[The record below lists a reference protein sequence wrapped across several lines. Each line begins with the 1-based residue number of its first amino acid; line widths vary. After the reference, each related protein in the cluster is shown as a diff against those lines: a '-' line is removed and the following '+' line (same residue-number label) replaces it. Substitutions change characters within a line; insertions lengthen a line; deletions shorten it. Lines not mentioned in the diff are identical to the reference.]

1 MPAVLPFVPMIAS
14 VIGLGGSIISGNQA
28 SAQNAQQIG
37 LAQQSQQQQQQLIQ
51 QLMSGIN
58 PAAYQEQARQATMLG
73 QGQIGADF
81 AQRGMLD
88 SGAMYTASANAA
100 GKNYADAQARY
111 QSDRVSAIGAAMGG
125 QNALTR
131 GYGDFVNPNPY
142 AGMQASLGGL
152 GTAAG
157 QYAYQHPQAGG
168 SGAGDPAFSVYYGN
182 SGILGNWGR

>member
-1 MPAVLPFVPMIAS
+1 MIPFIPLLAAGVG
-14 VIGLGGSIISGNQA
+14 VGGSLISGAQA
-28 SAQNAQQIG
+28 SARNNQQIG
-37 LAQQSQQQQQQLIQ
+37 LAQQSQAQQQQLIQ

-73 QGQIGADF
+73 QQQIGSDF

-111 QSDRVSAIGAAMGG
+111 QQDRVSAIGAAMGG
-125 QNALTR
+125 QNAVTR

-142 AGMQASLGGL
+142 GGLQASLGGL
-152 GTAAG
+152 GSAAG
-157 QYAYQHPQAGG
+157 QYFYNNPQPAAPSGG
-168 SGAGDPAFSVYYGN
+168 MPGFGAHYGQN
-182 SGILGNWGR
+182 GILGNWGK